1 MEDGRPFCP
10 QCRAPQISVRVAVTE
25 VEPAAFVNSERDQLS
40 PETSVEPSF
49 TSSPLRGALSVGV
62 MDRGMAVRA
71 AIKAGVLGFF
81 LGMLLPFLAIVLA
94 GALAVYFY
102 RRESG
107 FVLPTKVASRLG
119 GAAGVVAIAIQ
130 SIYFIIWIFV
140 FHRQK
145 EYIDSVTRVLHSF
158 GADSSIPDIQS
169 SLRMLFTPA
178 GLAFTLFFVM
188 IFALVLSSVGG
199 ALGALWMRSRGPRA

>member
-1 MEDGRPFCP
+1 
-10 QCRAPQISVRVAVTE
+10 
-25 VEPAAFVNSERDQLS
+25 
-40 PETSVEPSF
+40 
-49 TSSPLRGALSVGV
+49 
-62 MDRGMAVRA
+62 MDRGVAVRA
-71 AIKAGVLGFF
+71 ALKAGVLGFF
-81 LGMLLPFLAIVLA
+81 MGMLLPFLAIVLA

-102 RRESG
+102 RSESG
-107 FVLPTKVASRLG
+107 VVLPTKLASRLG
-119 GAAGVVAIAIQ
+119 GAAGVVAMAIQ

-145 EYIDSVTRVLHSF
+145 EYIDSVARVLHSF

-169 SLRMLFTPA
+169 SLQMLFTPA

-188 IFALVLSSVGG
+188 IFALALSSVGG